1 MVDGAFAELPR
12 YFADA
17 GQVMDLETRLMW
29 CMEKLQGFKHAD
41 LSRSRIR
48 PAASR

>member
-1 MVDGAFAELPR
+1 
-12 YFADA
+12 
-17 GQVMDLETRLMW
+17 MDLETRLMW

-41 LSRSRIR
+41 LVKARTR